1 MINLNYGMEIA
12 SCWVH
17 SLDTPVK
24 VSKMH
29 SLAVTQAD
37 TPPAVPPSAIRYRR
51 SHDVE
56 EHAQLSG
63 WQLRYDQLS
72 AGRFSGEI
80 LELQLDGM
88 QLIRDRAN
96 QAMLKQAATWP
107 GAIAFAM
114 PLRCPDPHL
123 HCGGHSIHA
132 PSLLVGRGDRLPELR
147 VSGELDA
154 VCIAI
159 DEQSLQR
166 TLHQQ
171 QRELDLTRLSR
182 CYHLLGKANQQQL
195 TDLFGSVLDRQAPG
209 ATLLDHGTIRGAIR
223 DAIVMHLLELI
234 DAEGDHSLPPSA
246 RRRMV
251 DRARDYALAHPERP
265 VNILELCNQIGAS
278 RRKLQYCFQEALGIN
293 PLAYLRTI
301 RLNAVHRQLR
311 RATEADSVQS
321 IAADWGFW
329 HLSRF
334 ASDYRQLFGCK
345 PSETLRQARQHC
357 AENG

>member
-1 MINLNYGMEIA
+1 
-12 SCWVH
+12 
-17 SLDTPVK
+17 
-24 VSKMH
+24 MH
-29 SLAVTQAD
+29 SSLVTQPD
-37 TPPAVPPSAIRYRR
+37 SPPSAPPSAIRYRR

-80 LELQLDGM
+80 LEVQLDGM

-107 GAIAFAM
+107 GAIVFAM
-114 PLRCPDPHL
+114 PMRCADPHV

-132 PSLLVGRGDRLPELR
+132 PSLLIGHGAQLPELR
-147 VSGELDA
+147 VHGDLDA

-166 TLHQQ
+166 ILHQQ

-182 CYHLLGKANQQQL
+182 CYQLLGQADQQQL
-195 TDLFGSVLDRQAPG
+195 ISLFGSVLDQQAPG
-209 ATLLDHGTIRGAIR
+209 AALLDHATIRGAIR
-223 DAIVMHLLELI
+223 DAVIIHLLELI
-234 DAEGDHSLPPSA
+234 DSEDDHPLSPSA

-251 DRARDYALAHPERP
+251 DRARDYALAHPDRP
-265 VNILELCNQIGAS
+265 INILELCNQIGAS
-278 RRKLQYCFQEALGIN
+278 RRKLQYCFQEALGIS
-293 PLAYLRTI
+293 PITYLRTI

-311 RATEADSVQS
+311 HASQADSVQS
-321 IAADWGFW
+321 IAANWGFW

-345 PSETLRQARQHC
+345 PSDTLRQARQHC

>member
-1 MINLNYGMEIA
+1 
-12 SCWVH
+12 
-17 SLDTPVK
+17 
-24 VSKMH
+24 MH
-29 SLAVTQAD
+29 SSLVTMSDSPQSA
-37 TPPAVPPSAIRYRR
+37 PPSAIRYRR
-51 SHDVE
+51 SQDIE

-80 LELQLDGM
+80 LEVQLDGM

-107 GAIAFAM
+107 GAIVFAM
-114 PLRCPDPHL
+114 PMRCADPHV

-132 PSLLVGRGDRLPELR
+132 PSLLIGRGAQLPELR
-147 VSGELDA
+147 VHGDLDA

-182 CYHLLGKANQQQL
+182 CYQLLDQADQQQL
-195 TDLFGSVLDRQAPG
+195 ISLFGSVLDQQAPG

-223 DAIVMHLLELI
+223 DAVVMHLLELI
-234 DAEGDHSLPPSA
+234 DSEDDHSLSPSA

-293 PLAYLRTI
+293 PIAYLRTI

-311 RATEADSVQS
+311 HASEADSVQS
-321 IAADWGFW
+321 IAANWGFW

-345 PSETLRQARQHC
+345 PSETLRQARQYC